1 MDASE
6 KLIADTLSRHAA
18 DAPADDHLLAVV
30 HARLRR
36 RRTGRSIGATV
47 LAFAAVATA
56 ITASHS
62 LTTELRTDPQ
72 VARPGA
78 PAPGWHWESY
88 KTAQVQ
94 VPDSWTQYISGPA
107 PCTTFANSAVPSVGR
122 FNGWLGKY
130 GYTCE
135 DAVLPLGRR
144 APYLWFNDVQAP
156 GTKRYDA
163 GWTEETRLVGGT
175 KISVLTNDDALRRRI
190 LDSARPI
197 TGTDYY
203 GCPPTDLGP
212 HGTGLDAKEQITSA
226 DVCEYW
232 HGSLVAGSQL
242 GAGTASAFA
251 QRVNGSPEGSRSPR
265 AKGCGNIDQ
274 RTYVVTLHGRAKS
287 DSVWIIADY
296 CITDRTV
303 STDDGITQRRADRG
317 TLDLIQQ
324 GVHRPI
330 QPSDIFD
337 PVRPI
342 TPPNR

>member
-1 MDASE
+1 MDTTE
-6 KLIADTLSRHAA
+6 ELIVESLSRHAV
-18 DAPADDHLLAVV
+18 DAPSDEHVLSAV
-30 HARLRR
+30 HHRLRR
-36 RRTGRSIGATV
+36 RRTGRTIGAAV
-47 LAFAAVATA
+47 LACAAVATA

-62 LTTELRTDPQ
+62 LTGELRTDPQ
-72 VARPGA
+72 VARPGT
-78 PAPGWHWESY
+78 PDPGWHWESY

-107 PCTTFANSAVPSVGR
+107 PCTAFGNTALPTIGR
-122 FNGWLGKY
+122 FNGWLGKSA
-130 GYTCE
+130 YTCE

-156 GTKRYDA
+156 GTKQYDA

-175 KISVLTNDDALRRRI
+175 KISVLTKDDALRRRI

-212 HGTGLDAKEQITSA
+212 RGTGLNAKDPITSA
-226 DVCEYW
+226 NICEYW
-232 HGSLVAGSQL
+232 RGSLVSSSRLA
-242 GAGTASAFA
+242 AKPAAAFA
-251 QRVNGSPEGSRSPR
+251 QRVNASPEGPQSPR

-274 RTYVVTLHGRAKS
+274 RTFVVTLHGREKS
-287 DSVWIIADY
+287 YPVWLIADY
-296 CITDRTV
+296 CIVDHTFE
-303 STDDGITQRRADRG
+303 TDDGTTQRRADAA

-324 GVHRPI
+324 GVHHPN
-330 QPSDIFD
+330 QPSDLFD
-337 PVRPI
+337 PVHPI